1 MTESVK
7 TAEEQ
12 QITTLANRFRG
23 YYPVIVD
30 VETAGF
36 DPKTSALLEAAF
48 CTVKLN
54 EQGLIEK
61 DTMYHCTIAPFPGAT
76 IEEANIKFL
85 GIDPFDPERKALDEK
100 VALVPIFKELNKKVK
115 AAGCKRA
122 VLVGHNA
129 NFDHSFIMSAV
140 ERIKFKRNPFHPFTV
155 IDTASLAFLFLGHS
169 VLSVACET
177 AGIEFNAQ
185 NAHGAEYDTDREAEL
200 FCYFVNRF
208 KELGGWPLSGNDL
221 ERANSA
227 KEKYDN
233 RNNVTA
239 ETAGSETEAGT
250 GSAGTGAE
258 AGAETETEN
267 KAAEATKE
275 C

>member
-36 DPKTSALLEAAF
+36 DPKTSALLE
-48 CTVKLN
+48 
-54 EQGLIEK
+54 
-61 DTMYHCTIAPFPGAT
+61 
-76 IEEANIKFL
+76 
-85 GIDPFDPERKALDEK
+85 DPFDPERKALDEK

-233 RNNVTA
+233 RNNSTA
-239 ETAGSETEAGT
+239 KTTEEAESEEGTEIK
-250 GSAGTGAE
+250 
-258 AGAETETEN
+258 N
-267 KAAEATKE
+267 
-275 C
+275 